1 MHLGQRMEMQRVRGR
16 FPLHCH
22 HTKKKRNKRWE
33 KL

>member
-1 MHLGQRMEMQRVRGR
+1 MHLAQRMEMQRVRDR

-22 HTKKKRNKRWE
+22 HTKKKKKRSLE